1 MLTHLINMRVSS
13 IKREPMGSETGVMLS
28 SLSCACQYPIH
39 PFSPFSVMISRSR
52 VGICMYAI
60 QFSDTQ
66 SALIYCDQDMETLAY
81 GTLGICKLDIL

>member
-1 MLTHLINMRVSS
+1 
-13 IKREPMGSETGVMLS
+13 
-28 SLSCACQYPIH
+28 
-39 PFSPFSVMISRSR
+39 
-52 VGICMYAI
+52 MYAI